1 LLKIA
6 FCLII
11 IEALWPGLLKAF
23 FCFSIGMGICVFFL
37 RLADNL
43 QKKKDMRRENN
54 L

>member
-1 LLKIA
+1 
-6 FCLII
+6 LII
-11 IEALWPGLLKAF
+11 VEALMPGLLKAI
-23 FCFSIGMGICVFFL
+23 FCFSIGMGICLFLL